1 MRRVPSAIAACAF
14 GAGLLAC
21 ASGEPVA
28 LAPLESGAQS
38 GVTERSFRVVVDE
51 NAFREL
57 HASVH
62 SLRMPPPRPPEV
74 DFAANV
80 VLVAFLGRR
89 STGGYGIGFGEASVE
104 HGVARATVVKWSPSP
119 GAILTQAITTSYA
132 MATLPR
138 DGIEVVE
145 LVDDGGAILLRTSL
159 PPARSF
165 ESRESGAGTVRAK
178 SRLKQITESLGTL
191 PDSGSSRGLGA
202 GFRRINVDGA
212 CPRSV
217 GLGLTVR
224 ERSTLCGQMN
234 KSG

>member
-1 MRRVPSAIAACAF
+1 MMRRVPSAIAACAL

-21 ASGEPVA
+21 AAGEPVA

-62 SLRMPPPRPPEV
+62 NLRMSLPRPPDV

-89 STGGYGIGFGEASVE
+89 STGGYGTGFGDLTVE
-104 HGVARATVVKWSPSP
+104 GRVARATVVERSPP
-119 GAILTQAITTSYA
+119 EGAILTQAITTPYA

-138 DGIEVVE
+138 DGVEVVE
-145 LVDDGGAILLRTSL
+145 LVDGRGAILLRASL
-159 PPARSF
+159 P
-165 ESRESGAGTVRAK
+165 
-178 SRLKQITESLGTL
+178 
-191 PDSGSSRGLGA
+191 
-202 GFRRINVDGA
+202 
-212 CPRSV
+212 
-217 GLGLTVR
+217 
-224 ERSTLCGQMN
+224 
-234 KSG
+234 